1 MRLILE
7 SCIKNLD
14 GVIDISVFIQS
25 KLLTAKAVSF
35 KRNMRNKIQLIYIL

>member
-25 KLLTAKAVSF
+25 
-35 KRNMRNKIQLIYIL
+35 QLPTGYKPVACSSNSHKGGLR

>member
-14 GVIDISVFIQS
+14 GVIDISVFIQ
-25 KLLTAKAVSF
+25 
-35 KRNMRNKIQLIYIL
+35 NKKNGSS